1 MFIARNSEASV
12 MIEPKF
18 FSGLLEQDLERRM
31 VEKFDGDNVS
41 GSVLTNVDNKM
52 AFGDVERETRLVV
65 MGLISA

>member
-1 MFIARNSEASV
+1 

>member
-1 MFIARNSEASV
+1 

-18 FSGLLEQDLERRM
+18 FSGLLEQDLEGRM

-41 GSVLTNVDNKM
+41 CSVLTNVDNKM